1 MWFKASRCPDEHR
14 SALGQGGQDAA
25 GFGGLSQLQ
34 DGRHQKQTPRTR
46 KLNPRC
52 DPWEEP
58 RKIGYI
64 IETWKIGI
72 TSIRIYYMS

>member
-1 MWFKASRCPDEHR
+1 MWFFQHRDVRMNIDRLWAKAAKTC
-14 SALGQGGQDAA
+14 QDAA

-58 RKIGYI
+58 GKID
-64 IETWKIGI
+64 
-72 TSIRIYYMS
+72 